1 MRLAAAALF
10 ITSACDVK
18 VIDVVNVT
26 GGAITGPCVDSSSS
40 SADSC
45 SPGASGAVGSSVVSV
60 GVGVGG
66 FGGVGGAGG
75 FGGGAGGFDGVGAV
89 GGFGGGVGGSYVI
102 GGEGGSAGGSYG
114 VGGEGGGVGG
124 SYVIGGEGGSAGG
137 SYGVGGGSSG
147 VGGGEW
153 TPVPNCDSHVYCG
166 GELNGCYCEAP
177 CNGHFLSFSCE
188 FNAEDVLECECVV
201 DSTVVG
207 TCEEPG
213 RSCRLSLGCC
223 ARTFLR

>member
-1 MRLAAAALF
+1 MHNSSFAFLTRLAAAALF

-26 GGAITGPCVDSSSS
+26 GGTGTGPCLDSSSS
-40 SADSC
+40 SAGEC
-45 SPGASGAVGSSVVSV
+45 SPDASGAVGSSVVSV
-60 GVGVGG
+60 GVGVGVGG
-66 FGGVGGAGG
+66 FGGVGGGVGG
-75 FGGGAGGFDGVGAV
+75 YYDGVGGV
-89 GGFGGGVGGSYVI
+89 GGGVGGY
-102 GGEGGSAGGSYG
+102 YDG
-114 VGGEGGGVGG
+114 VGGVGGGVGG
-124 SYVIGGEGGSAGG
+124 YYGGVGGSAGG

-177 CNGHFLSFSCE
+177 CNGHFLNFTCE

-201 DSTVVG
+201 DGDVVG

-213 RSCRLSLGCC
+213 QLCRLSLGCC
-223 ARTFLR
+223 ARKFLR